1 MFCVLYSLQLYV
13 SNSKL
18 KWDIWFILYFAHFI
32 LCCVQHQSA
41 IIFIRMYFCLV
52 ECFYQIR
59 SWKKNKKT
67 QTISTNFYQSLS
79 QYVVLSNYSCC
90 VETVLNLTPLQHH
103 KYMNTFTTVPH
114 SLFKY
119 KCFVNLFTT
128 PRYSSNTN
136 IIGVKHQSIY
146 LFITFYSPPL
156 FNK

>member
-1 MFCVLYSLQLYV
+1 MRHLIYSIFCTFYSLLCSTLV
-13 SNSKL
+13 SHHFHSNVFLSCWMLLPNQKL
-18 KWDIWFILYFAHFI
+18 K
-32 LCCVQHQSA
+32 
-41 IIFIRMYFCLV
+41 
-52 ECFYQIR
+52 
-59 SWKKNKKT
+59 KKNKKK
-67 QTISTNFYQSLS
+67 TISTNFYQSLS

-119 KCFVNLFTT
+119 KCFINLFTT

-136 IIGVKHQSIY
+136 MIGVKHQSIY

-156 FNK
+156 FNKWRDCIQNNDSDNWKRNY